1 MTNLAAHKGGLFT
14 TVTPGD
20 HACTHL
26 AEDNSLLIPGAAGPA
41 ANFRIQVGSPRPNS
55 TPPRHRRSLQV
66 QGFPPPRRSRPLKVS
81 LTRPGRCSPRSIP
94 PHPGAPRKRC
104 DPRPA
109 VVSPPPDA
117 APAPTCGAPG
127 ISEVPNQSL
136 PAHPRVLSTRDAAP
150 PAGTP
155 PTCGAIPTSAAHLT
169 ASAAPTYDDPGVGA
183 PAHSRPPP
191 APAPFPAPSHA
202 PAPAAPPVRS
212 GPARHRPLALG
223 RGGAAVPT
231 PARAG
236 RVHIAYCAP
245 GLAAP
250 LDLLAMDTDDSQAP
264 KGSLRKF
271 LEHLSGAGKAV
282 GVLTR
287 GEDAQGPPRRPP
299 RTRRTRKRGLRDV
312 SGAAARALGFPCPA
326 MWKRLSRR
334 DPSLGPRR
342 GRARRTF
349 NIEEPEV
356 VETARPRPRVHVRA
370 PVPGRWSA
378 PGRAAPGGCVERR
391 GWRISSRFGTAHC
404 TRMEREWAP
413 ALGPGNLPF
422 ALERAGRHGC
432 CMLGRCQ
439 RRPARR
445 ERLRDA
451 RPVVSMRP
459 GPDIRT
465 PRAPRASSAASLG
478 PAPPPPRDTPVAAP
492 GPAPQPAPQRP
503 GKCSGVSFLVKGPQ
517 HQRSSCRVGFS
528 EKEKVMQQRMGL
540 EKLGE

>member
-1 MTNLAAHKGGLFT
+1 
-14 TVTPGD
+14 
-20 HACTHL
+20 
-26 AEDNSLLIPGAAGPA
+26 
-41 ANFRIQVGSPRPNS
+41 
-55 TPPRHRRSLQV
+55 
-66 QGFPPPRRSRPLKVS
+66 
-81 LTRPGRCSPRSIP
+81 
-94 PHPGAPRKRC
+94 
-104 DPRPA
+104 
-109 VVSPPPDA
+109 
-117 APAPTCGAPG
+117 
-127 ISEVPNQSL
+127 
-136 PAHPRVLSTRDAAP
+136 
-150 PAGTP
+150 
-155 PTCGAIPTSAAHLT
+155 
-169 ASAAPTYDDPGVGA
+169 
-183 PAHSRPPP
+183 
-191 APAPFPAPSHA
+191 
-202 PAPAAPPVRS
+202 
-212 GPARHRPLALG
+212 
-223 RGGAAVPT
+223 
-231 PARAG
+231 
-236 RVHIAYCAP
+236 
-245 GLAAP
+245 
-250 LDLLAMDTDDSQAP
+250 MDTDDSQAP

-356 VETARPRPRVHVRA
+356 VETALPRPRVHVRA

-404 TRMEREWAP
+404 TRMEWEWAP
-413 ALGPGNLPF
+413 ALGPGDLPF

-459 GPDIRT
+459 GPDIST
-465 PRAPRASSAASLG
+465 PLAPRASSAASLG

-492 GPAPQPAPQRP
+492 GPARQPAPQRP
-503 GKCSGVSFLVKGPQ
+503 GKCSGVSVLVKGPQ

>member
-1 MTNLAAHKGGLFT
+1 MDPMANEA
-14 TVTPGD
+14 
-20 HACTHL
+20 
-26 AEDNSLLIPGAAGPA
+26 SLLQRIPGGEGRGSRAQRLPAQPQKESCRQLEAVRAAGLC
-41 ANFRIQVGSPRPNS
+41 ANN
-55 TPPRHRRSLQV
+55 RRS
-66 QGFPPPRRSRPLKVS
+66 
-81 LTRPGRCSPRSIP
+81 GRACCEL
-94 PHPGAPRKRC
+94 PHP
-104 DPRPA
+104 
-109 VVSPPPDA
+109 
-117 APAPTCGAPG
+117 
-127 ISEVPNQSL
+127 VPNQSL
-136 PAHPRVLSTRDAAP
+136 PAHPRVSSTRDAAP

-169 ASAAPTYDDPGVGA
+169 ASTAPTYDDPGVGA
-183 PAHSRPPP
+183 PAHSRTPP

-413 ALGPGNLPF
+413 ALGPGDLPF
-422 ALERAGRHGC
+422 ALERSGRHGC

-478 PAPPPPRDTPVAAP
+478 PAPPSPRDTPVAAP
-492 GPAPQPAPQRP
+492 GPARQPAPQRP
-503 GKCSGVSFLVKGPQ
+503 GKCSGVSVLVKGPQ

>member
-1 MTNLAAHKGGLFT
+1 MDPMANEASLLQRIPGGEGRGSRARRLPAQPQEESCRQLEAVRAAGLCANNRRSGRACCELPHPD
-14 TVTPGD
+14 VRAHSRSPSPGPGD
-20 HACTHL
+20 A
-26 AEDNSLLIPGAAGPA
+26 
-41 ANFRIQVGSPRPNS
+41 
-55 TPPRHRRSLQV
+55 
-66 QGFPPPRRSRPLKVS
+66 
-81 LTRPGRCSPRSIP
+81 
-94 PHPGAPRKRC
+94 
-104 DPRPA
+104 
-109 VVSPPPDA
+109 
-117 APAPTCGAPG
+117 
-127 ISEVPNQSL
+127 
-136 PAHPRVLSTRDAAP
+136 PRVLSRPTLARPPNDVTPAPLWSPLPRTLPLPPPVALRASLKSPTRAFQPTRESRAP
-150 PAGTP
+150 ETRPHPQGPP

-169 ASAAPTYDDPGVGA
+169 ASTAPTYDDPGVGA
-183 PAHSRPPP
+183 PAHSRTPP

-231 PARAG
+231 PAGAG

-413 ALGPGNLPF
+413 ALGPGDLPF
-422 ALERAGRHGC
+422 ALERSGRHGC

-478 PAPPPPRDTPVAAP
+478 PAPPSPRDTPVAAP
-492 GPAPQPAPQRP
+492 GPARQPAPQRP
-503 GKCSGVSFLVKGPQ
+503 GKCSGVSVLVKGPQ

>member
-1 MTNLAAHKGGLFT
+1 MDPMANEASLWEKLCAQRGSAPT
-14 TVTPGD
+14 T
-20 HACTHL
+20 A
-26 AEDNSLLIPGAAGPA
+26 GAAGPA

-55 TPPRHRRSLQV
+55 TPPRHRRSPQV

-94 PHPGAPRKRC
+94 PHPGAPPKRC
-104 DPRPA
+104 DPRPP

-117 APAPTCGAPG
+117 SPAPTCGTPG

-136 PAHPRVLSTRDAAP
+136 PAHPRVSSTRDAAP

-169 ASAAPTYDDPGVGA
+169 ASTAPTYDDPGVGA
-183 PAHSRPPP
+183 PAHSRTPP

-231 PARAG
+231 PAGAG

-312 SGAAARALGFPCPA
+312 SGAAARVLGFPCPA

-356 VETARPRPRVHVRA
+356 VETARPRPRVHM
-370 PVPGRWSA
+370 
-378 PGRAAPGGCVERR
+378 R
-391 GWRISSRFGTAHC
+391 GKA
-404 TRMEREWAP
+404 RMADF
-413 ALGPGNLPF
+413 LPF
-422 ALERAGRHGC
+422 RDRALHKDGAGMGP
-432 CMLGRCQ
+432 
-439 RRPARR
+439 RP
-445 ERLRDA
+445 
-451 RPVVSMRP
+451 
-459 GPDIRT
+459 
-465 PRAPRASSAASLG
+465 
-478 PAPPPPRDTPVAAP
+478 
-492 GPAPQPAPQRP
+492 
-503 GKCSGVSFLVKGPQ
+503 
-517 HQRSSCRVGFS
+517 RSR
-528 EKEKVMQQRMGL
+528 
-540 EKLGE
+540 

>member
-1 MTNLAAHKGGLFT
+1 MRAGPPDATGHGTREVAAQSTRVKIQEHERQVMGGARRQYQKDACREAAAARVAGK
-14 TVTPGD
+14 VTGSRSTEWDQGRTWRLLGGCRCGPQAAGF
-20 HACTHL
+20 HL
-26 AEDNSLLIPGAAGPA
+26 ATEENLRGAQSGISRNRVDATAPVGPGNRSFVIAKPAALSFSHHLEDLLSKLCAQRGLAPTAGAAGPA

-55 TPPRHRRSLQV
+55 TPPRHRRSPQV

-94 PHPGAPRKRC
+94 PHPGAPPKRC
-104 DPRPA
+104 DPRPP

-117 APAPTCGAPG
+117 APAPTCGTPG

-136 PAHPRVLSTRDAAP
+136 PAHPRVSSTRDAAP

-169 ASAAPTYDDPGVGA
+169 ASTAPTYDDPGVGA
-183 PAHSRPPP
+183 PAHSRTPP

-231 PARAG
+231 PAGAG

-287 GEDAQGPPRRPP
+287 GEDAQDAWKGADGGFPPVSGPRTEQGWSGNGPPPSVP
-299 RTRRTRKRGLRDV
+299 VTFPSPLSARGGT
-312 SGAAARALGFPCPA
+312 GAACWGAVSAAPPAASAYVMPGPSSPCALALASVRRALPEPA
-326 MWKRLSRR
+326 
-334 DPSLGPRR
+334 
-342 GRARRTF
+342 A
-349 NIEEPEV
+349 
-356 VETARPRPRVHVRA
+356 
-370 PVPGRWSA
+370 
-378 PGRAAPGGCVERR
+378 
-391 GWRISSRFGTAHC
+391 
-404 TRMEREWAP
+404 
-413 ALGPGNLPF
+413 
-422 ALERAGRHGC
+422 
-432 CMLGRCQ
+432 Q
-439 RRPARR
+439 
-445 ERLRDA
+445 
-451 RPVVSMRP
+451 
-459 GPDIRT
+459 
-465 PRAPRASSAASLG
+465 
-478 PAPPPPRDTPVAAP
+478 PP
-492 GPAPQPAPQRP
+492 
-503 GKCSGVSFLVKGPQ
+503 
-517 HQRSSCRVGFS
+517 
-528 EKEKVMQQRMGL
+528 
-540 EKLGE
+540 